1 MKIGEN
7 KEQTN
12 LRHKTLEGIGRSNL
26 RFTKSAPNKSQVILF
41 NLIILSNK
49 DCNCV
54 ALTGMKDPLER
65 E

>member
-26 RFTKSAPNKSQVILF
+26 NKSQVILF